1 MPIKEQHD
9 TGISWSNRSNKS
21 KTRKGYFSSNRS
33 GNDDMYSFIENRK
46 VIFDFNINPIV
57 SGELKYTDG
66 TPIEG
71 VAVEIYNAAGG
82 AVKTVYSDKNGKY
95 TADLESYKD
104 YKLVYKKPGL
114 AEKIQAVPAMKPA
127 EKRDYSFDF
136 INELEV
142 IVDNQKVTL
151 QEGDDLTNK
160 LKLNPIYFDYNG
172 FKIRESSKAEL
183 NKVVELMKTRP
194 SISLKINS
202 HTDSRGRDE
211 FNMKLSENRAKV
223 TVDYIVEH
231 GIDESRVTG
240 QGYGETRL
248 INRCTN
254 GVKCS
259 EVEHQEN
266 RRSEFIIHVNN

>member
-1 MPIKEQHD
+1 MLYRLF
-9 TGISWSNRSNKS
+9 TGWYWNINS
-21 KTRKGYFSSNRS
+21 KIFQTRKGYFSSNRS
-33 GNDDMYSFIENRK
+33 GNDDIYSFIENRK
-46 VIFDFNINPIV
+46 AVFDFNINPIV
-57 SGELKYTDG
+57 FGQLKYTDG

-71 VAVEIYNAAGG
+71 IAVEIYNAAGG
-82 AVKTVYSDKNGKY
+82 IMKTVYSDKEGKY
-95 TADLESYKD
+95 TADLEPYKE

-114 AEKIQAVPAMKPA
+114 TEKIQATPAFKPV
-127 EKRDYSFDF
+127 EKREYSFDF
-136 INELEV
+136 INEMEV
-142 IVDNQKVTL
+142 IVDNHKVTL
-151 QEGDDLTNK
+151 QEGDDLTDK

-202 HTDSRGRDE
+202 HTDSRGRDD
-211 FNMKLSENRAKV
+211 FNMKLSENRAKA
-223 TVDYIVEH
+223 TVDYIVSR

-259 EVEHQEN
+259 EEEHQEN
-266 RRSEFIIHVNN
+266 RRSEFIIHVNH